1 MPKRRAI
8 LLALGYLLVL
18 VPVSG
23 AFAASDSLRGTFVK
37 DRPAVIDLV
46 KDGIRADT
54 YRFDRVVRGGANP
67 LKSNAGPTVVFSV
80 KNEGATEKEFGIA
93 VALFDQSGRLVAAGG
108 AGRGGK
114 LDPGKSEEVK
124 VVFHGVSREA
134 ARAAT
139 IYMTLETRQ

>member
-1 MPKRRAI
+1 MPKSGVI
-8 LLALGYLLVL
+8 LSALGCLVML
-18 VPVSG
+18 IPGSA

-46 KDGIRADT
+46 KDGIHADS

-80 KNEGATEKEFGIA
+80 KNQGSTKQEFGIA